1 MTIRQTTVTFLWALA
16 VFLGVV
22 QSGLGQ
28 GTSTVTATPLRQAHA
43 HNDYLHARPLLDA
56 LHHGFCSVEADIFLT
71 AEGLLVAHEAKEL
84 KPGRTLQSLYLDPL
98 RQRIQNGGGRVY
110 ASGPTFYLLV
120 DVKTEAAATYAA
132 LDKLLAGYADILSV
146 TENGKLTEKAVT
158 IILSGNRA
166 IDEITKQTKR
176 YVAIDGRP
184 DDLKKNPAPE
194 LVPWI
199 SANWTLLFRWR
210 GEGPFPEE
218 EKQKLTDLVRQ
229 AHEQHRKVRFWATAE
244 KEAVWTELLSANVDL
259 INTDKLADVSHF
271 LDSMSAKRQNRQ

>member
-1 MTIRQTTVTFLWALA
+1 MTIRQTRFTFVWALA
-16 VFLGVV
+16 VFVGIA
-22 QSGLGQ
+22 QSGHGQ
-28 GTSTVTATPLRQAHA
+28 SQPTVAAAPLRQAHA

-56 LHHGFCSVEADIFLT
+56 LDHGFCSVEADIFLT
-71 AEGLLVAHEAKEL
+71 PEGLLVAHEAKSL
-84 KPGRTLQSLYLDPL
+84 RPGRTLQTLYLDPL
-98 RQRIQNGGGRVY
+98 RERVQSGGGRVY
-110 ASGPTFYLLV
+110 PSGPTFYLLV

-166 IDEITKQTKR
+166 IPEITKQTKR

-210 GEGPFPEE
+210 GEGAFPEP
-218 EKQKLTDLVRQ
+218 EKQKLSEIVRQ
-229 AHEQHRKVRFWATAE
+229 AHEQERKVRFWATPENKAL
-244 KEAVWTELLSANVDL
+244 WQELVQARVDF
-259 INTDKLADVSHF
+259 INTDKLSELQQF
-271 LDSMSAKRQNRQ
+271 LKSP